1 MNGSKVNTSQD
12 TQLALLHAISRTV
25 SAKLTLDEIL
35 QELIGI
41 AVGFTRC
48 DACLVYLLEP
58 ATCSVVLRA
67 SQLPHS
73 AELGRIRLKLGEGIT
88 GWVAQHKSVAALS
101 RKAFADPRFKF
112 FNLLVEDTYHAF
124 LSVPLVSGGELVG
137 VLNVHHKEP
146 RNHSPAEIAL
156 LSFVGEQMGGVI
168 AKSQLAEENS
178 KLQEKAADMQDQLET
193 RKLVERAK
201 GILQRRYELTEE
213 QAYLRL
219 RDESRRTRRPV
230 RELAQVIVAAEGVA
244 LGKQIAPIN
253 EARSR

>member
-1 MNGSKVNTSQD
+1 MTGSKLNTSQD
-12 TQLALLHAISRTV
+12 SQLALLHAISRTV

-58 ATCSVVLRA
+58 ATSSVVLRA
-67 SQLPHS
+67 SQLPHFS
-73 AELGRIRLKLGEGIT
+73 ELGSIRLKLGEGIT

-101 RKAFADPRFKF
+101 RNAFADPRFKF

-137 VLNVHHKEP
+137 VLNVHHRDP

-168 AKSQLAEENS
+168 AKSHLAEENS
-178 KLQEKAADMQDQLET
+178 KLQEKAANIQDQLET

-230 RELAQVIVAAEGVA
+230 RELAQVIVAAESVA
-244 LGKQIAPIN
+244 IGKPNATGSDV
-253 EARSR
+253 RGR

>member
-1 MNGSKVNTSQD
+1 MSGSKVNTSQD
-12 TQLALLHAISRTV
+12 SQLALLHAISRTV

-35 QELIGI
+35 QELIAI
-41 AVGFTRC
+41 AVGFTAC

-58 ATCSVVLRA
+58 VTSSVVLRA

-88 GWVAQHKSVAALS
+88 GWVAQYKAVAALS
-101 RKAFADPRFKF
+101 RNAFADPRFKF

-124 LSVPLVSGGELVG
+124 LSVPLVSGGELIG

-146 RNHSPAEIAL
+146 RHHSPAEIAL

-168 AKSQLAEENS
+168 AKSHLAEENS
-178 KLQEKAADMQDQLET
+178 KLQEQAVEMQGQLET

-201 GILQRRYELTEE
+201 GILQKRYDLTEE
-213 QAYLRL
+213 QAYLCL
-219 RDESRRTRRPV
+219 RNESRRTRRPV
-230 RELAQVIVAAEGVA
+230 RELAQIIVAAEGVA
-244 LGKQIAPIN
+244 MGKPN
-253 EARSR
+253 GTTSEARSR